1 MYVYFQSV
9 FRIQNFSIQKVS
21 IFSVCVFSVRSH
33 ILKARMHWIIL
44 RIDQKYTYIFNQQN
58 VSNSEIVHHRIYVYF
73 WSILRIIQ
81 CMRAFRIWDLTENT
95 HTEKMDTFWM
105 LKILNSE
112 NWLKIHIHSK
122 SESQFGPLKSFGP
135 VIVIRTPIRKDRR
148 ADSPRSPCWLPRGGP
163 CIADS

>member
-1 MYVYFQSV
+1 M
-9 FRIQNFSIQKVS
+9 N
-21 IFSVCVFSVRSH
+21 VRMSSTTN
-33 ILKARMHWIIL
+33 W
-44 RIDQKYTYIFNQQN
+44 KYTYIFNQQN
-58 VSNSEIVHHRIYVYF
+58 VSNSEIVHLRMYVYF

-122 SESQFGPLKSFGP
+122 STWSFGPLSSFGP
-135 VIVIRTPIRKDRR
+135 VMVIRTPIRKDPR
-148 ADSPRSPCWLPRGGP
+148 ADSLCMLSLSRTRAIDRVSEAGFQPARDPKKTVSCPSWRDG
-163 CIADS
+163 